1 MYEYSTQADKAVRIG
16 RQGDV
21 LYGVFKGSEYVY
33 EDFRRADEGA
43 RLRPSFRVGHGMV
56 YRKNEGA
63 L

>member
-16 RQGDV
+16 RQSYV

-33 EDFRRADEGA
+33 EDFRRTDEGR
-43 RLRPSFRVGHGMV
+43 RLCPKVRVRYGMDNCT
-56 YRKNEGA
+56 NEGA

>member
-16 RQGDV
+16 RQGYV

-33 EDFRRADEGA
+33 ENLGRTNEGG
-43 RLRPSFRVGHGMV
+43 RLCPPVRIRYGMV
-56 YRKNEGA
+56 YSTNEGA

>member
-16 RQGDV
+16 RQGYV

-33 EDFRRADEGA
+33 ENLGRTNEGG
-43 RLRPSFRVGHGMV
+43 RLCPSSRTGNGMDN
-56 YRKNEGA
+56 RTNEGA

>member
-33 EDFRRADEGA
+33 EDFRRTDEGR
-43 RLRPSFRVGHGMV
+43 RLCPKVRIRNGMDN
-56 YRKNEGA
+56 RTNEGA